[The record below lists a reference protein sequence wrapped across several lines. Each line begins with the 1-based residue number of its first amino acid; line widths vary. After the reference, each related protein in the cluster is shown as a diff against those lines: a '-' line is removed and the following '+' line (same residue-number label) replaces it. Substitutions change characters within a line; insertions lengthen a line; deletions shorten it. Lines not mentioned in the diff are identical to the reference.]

1 MRKLN
6 SATVTYLLV
15 LIFFSF
21 LIVGYRLAF
30 EWNYIG
36 AEAFLRQD
44 YEKPFIYRALII
56 WIAKWIK
63 NITNI
68 APSRIFILFELLAFF
83 LSGWVFS
90 KYVYTFISD
99 ITIARVLSF
108 SLYFIIIFELILPRY
123 QPLWYPYDAY
133 SLLFFLIGLL
143 LLRKE
148 IYNYWFYILFIV
160 ATFNRETTIFLTLI
174 LLFTAWGK
182 MPKNKLF
189 IHISAQLLIWI
200 TIKIFLARLFFS
212 NPGHAFQNQYISN
225 FRFLTDINYV
235 LRLPAIVELFFRPAF
250 LIGNF
255 GFIYLL
261 IIVYWKKLDN
271 SFLRSSTL
279 VLIPFYLVMLCFANI
294 YEYRIFTEMIPIV
307 LMPSLYILVKILQ
320 EKDLLT
326 K

>member
-6 SATVTYLLV
+6 KETAIYLLV

-30 EWNYIG
+30 EINYIG
-36 AEAFLRQD
+36 ADAFLKQD
-44 YEKPFIYRALII
+44 YGKPFVYRTLII
-56 WIAKWIK
+56 WIVQWIK
-63 NITNI
+63 SITDI
-68 APSRIFILFELLAFF
+68 AASRIFILFELMAFF

-90 KYVYTFISD
+90 KYVHTFINSM
-99 ITIARVLSF
+99 TIARVLSF

-143 LLRKE
+143 LIRKG
-148 IYNYWFYILFIV
+148 IYNYWFYILFII
-160 ATFNRETTIFLTLI
+160 ATFNRETTLFLTVI
-174 LLFTAWGK
+174 LLFTAWGE
-182 MPKNKLF
+182 MPKTKLF
-189 IHISAQLLIWI
+189 KHISAQLFIWI
-200 TIKIFLARLFFS
+200 TIKIFLARLFS
-212 NPGHAFQNQYISN
+212 SSPGEIFQNQYISN
-225 FRFLTDINYV
+225 FRFLTDINYES
-235 LRLPAIVELFFRPAF
+235 RLPTMVELFFRPAY

-261 IIVYWKKLDN
+261 IIVYWKKIDN

-279 VLIPFYLVMLCFANI
+279 VLIPFYLVMLYAANI

-307 LMPSLYILVKILQ
+307 LMPSLYILVRLLQ
-320 EKDLLT
+320 EKELI